1 MGIKEAFEGAGV
13 KTSAEKLNVVARAA
27 IRQNP
32 VNSDNA
38 RDFLFAAVRND
49 AGMLWELFAAYRL
62 RAAQDLLS
70 SVRVQMRTEEREGAN
85 VPPPA
90 MPAKIRLPPRDVSA
104 GNGGAGGHENRAATG
119 GQFKA
124 APSVKPASNG
134 GGGGHSSA
142 AGNAGQRATAP
153 ANNFNRH
160 GMTPANPPRL
170 DANARKVAAMP
181 TLSKICTAGLLGSFL
196 VNNRPI
202 GEVTPVEANLWA
214 ASRQRD
220 AKYVLLLTEN
230 LPPNE
235 PIGKWRTA
243 EEAATLYARAEE
255 SKNAA

>member
-27 IRQNP
+27 LNKNP
-32 VNSDNA
+32 TSLEGA
-38 RDFLFAAVRND
+38 RDFVLAAARND
-49 AGMLWELFAAYRL
+49 AGLLWELFAAYRL

-70 SVRVQMRTEEREGAN
+70 SVRVQMQTEEREGA
-85 VPPPA
+85 VKAAPA
-90 MPAKIRLPPRDVSA
+90 QPANIRMPPRDESA
-104 GNGGAGGHENRAATG
+104 GNGGAGGQKNDAGNA
-119 GQFKA
+119 GQVRF

-134 GGGGHSSA
+134 GGGGHFVA
-142 AGNAGQRATAP
+142 AGQAGQKPAAP
-153 ANNFNRH
+153 ANNFNRF
-160 GMTPANPPRL
+160 GMEPKNPPRL

-243 EEAATLYARAEE
+243 EEAANLYARAEE